1 MYGLNG
7 DKSCIIKRLNGREFI
22 LARFFV
28 VGTLFEKYSYLPLL
42 NAKYLNNTYVTT
54 ETKKIEINCEI

>member
-7 DKSCIIKRLNGREFI
+7 NKSCIIKRLNGREFI
-22 LARFFV
+22 LARFLLLVHF
-28 VGTLFEKYSYLPLL
+28 FEKYSYLPLL